1 MFRRNEKLS
10 AQAHRTR
17 AQRAIGPRPRLI
29 KLAMAIAAF
38 GLIGGSVTGCA
49 SNGGQSTDDS
59 SCLLGTW
66 DLDFVASAEAT
77 STADTTTGNYTI
89 VFDDDTVMVQVDV
102 TSSMKTVVEGVEATV
117 DQVIKG
123 SAEQRYSVQGSELY
137 YGEVVWTKGSGTTTV
152 AKGGETTTDEQDFT
166 PTPDT
171 TAEVGCE
178 SDRLVMTS
186 TPESDVTAEIA
197 TVEQIFTRR

>member
-1 MFRRNEKLS
+1 
-10 AQAHRTR
+10 
-17 AQRAIGPRPRLI
+17 
-29 KLAMAIAAF
+29 MAIAAF

-49 SNGGQSTDDS
+49 SNGGQSTDGS

-66 DLDFVASAEAT
+66 DLDFVASAEAN

-89 VFDDDTVMVQVDV
+89 IFDDDTVMVQVDV

-123 SAEQRYSVQGSELY
+123 SAEQRYSVQDSELN

-178 SDRLVMTS
+178 SDKLVMTS
-186 TPESDVTAEIA
+186 TLESDVTAEIA